1 MQVTN
6 KTIREIA
13 LEAPLTT
20 RVFEEFKIDYCCGG
34 RVDFAEACQ
43 NAGVDPELVQRKLES
58 VIGSTERADKPIE
71 SGSVT
76 ELTNHIVNTH
86 HVFTRN
92 ELGRLG
98 PLMEKVA
105 RKHGD
110 SHPELIEIQ
119 EKFNALND
127 ELLPHLAKEEMVL
140 FPYIK
145 ELDSAS
151 TVGRA
156 AAAPHFGTVRNPVR
170 MMTFEHDA
178 AGELL
183 RRMRELSS
191 DYKTPDGACPSYAAL
206 YAGIEDLEKDLH
218 RHIHLENNLLFE
230 KAVELESKLFGDVAP
245 PRSACDHK
253 AEALGDKTTCAG
265 LAAVGNSINT

>member
-1 MQVTN
+1 MHEDGINSPEEIIVMQFTN

-43 NAGVDPELVQRKLES
+43 NAGVDAGAVQQKLES
-58 VIGSTERADKPIE
+58 AIRSAEPANGSIE
-71 SGSVT
+71 SRSLT
-76 ELTNHIVNTH
+76 ELADHIVNTH
-86 HVFTRN
+86 HVFTRD

-105 RKHGD
+105 RKHGEL
-110 SHPELIEIQ
+110 HPELFEIE
-119 EKFNALND
+119 EKLKSLND

-145 ELDSAS
+145 ELDNA
-151 TVGRA
+151 RA
-156 AAAPHFGTVRNPVR
+156 AGRVALAPHFGTVQNPVR
-170 MMTFEHDA
+170 MMMFEHDA

-183 RRMRELSS
+183 RKMRELSS
-191 DYKTPDGACPSYAAL
+191 DYKIPEGACPSYAAL
-206 YAGIEDLEKDLH
+206 YAGLEDLEKDLH
-218 RHIHLENNLLFE
+218 RHIHLENNVLFVR
-230 KAVELESKLFGDVAP
+230 AVEFESEFAGQSV
-245 PRSACDHK
+245 SGGACCSGH
-253 AEALGDKTTCAG
+253 
-265 LAAVGNSINT
+265 

>member
-34 RVDFAEACQ
+34 RVDFAEACV
-43 NAGVDPELVQRKLES
+43 NAGVDPGSVQEKLES
-58 VIGSTERADKPIE
+58 VLRSSKPANESIE
-71 SGSVT
+71 SSRPAD
-76 ELTNHIVNTH
+76 LIDHIVKTH
-86 HVFTRN
+86 HVFTRA

-110 SHPELIEIQ
+110 AHPELLEIQ

-127 ELLPHLAKEEMVL
+127 DLLPHMAKEEMIL

-145 ELDSAS
+145 ELDNAS
-151 TVGRA
+151 TTGQSA
-156 AAAPHFGTVRNPVR
+156 TPPHFGTVRNPVR
-170 MMTFEHDA
+170 MMMFEHDV
-178 AGELL
+178 AGDLL
-183 RRMRELSS
+183 RRMRSLSS
-191 DYKTPDGACPSYAAL
+191 DYAIPEGACPSFAAL
-206 YAGIEDLEKDLH
+206 YAGLEDLEKDLH
-218 RHIHLENNLLFE
+218 RHIHLENNVLFE
-230 KAVELESKLFGDVAP
+230 QAIEMEGKTSDIVSECGGTNAGCSGLF
-245 PRSACDHK
+245 
-253 AEALGDKTTCAG
+253 
-265 LAAVGNSINT
+265 

>member
-1 MQVTN
+1 MQFTN

-43 NAGVDPELVQRKLES
+43 NAGVAPEIVQQKLES
-58 VIGSTERADKPIE
+58 VMRSTVPAAGPIE
-71 SGSVT
+71 NASVT
-76 ELTNHIVNTH
+76 ELVNHIVNTH
-86 HVFTRN
+86 HVFTRT
-92 ELGRLG
+92 ELERLG

-110 SHPELIEIQ
+110 SHTELFEIK
-119 EKFNALND
+119 EKFQALNE

-145 ELDSAS
+145 ELDSAWENSRSAS
-151 TVGRA
+151 TS
-156 AAAPHFGTVRNPVR
+156 HFGTVRNPVR
-170 MMTFEHDA
+170 MMMFEHDA

-191 DYKTPDGACPSYAAL
+191 DYKPPEGACPSYGAL
-206 YAGIEDLEKDLH
+206 YAGLEDLEKDLH
-218 RHIHLENNLLFE
+218 RHIHLENNLLFV
-230 KAVELESKLFGDVAP
+230 KAIELEEKLFGDISMPA
-245 PRSACDHK
+245 SHCDAK
-253 AEALGDKTTCAG
+253 G
-265 LAAVGNSINT
+265 LASGA

>member
-1 MQVTN
+1 MQFTN
-6 KTIREIA
+6 KTVREIA

-43 NAGVDPELVQRKLES
+43 NAGVAPELVQQKLES
-58 VIGSTERADKPIE
+58 VMRSTEPDAGSIE
-71 SGSVT
+71 NGSVT
-76 ELTNHIVNTH
+76 ELVNHIVSTH
-86 HVFTRN
+86 HVFTRT
-92 ELGRLG
+92 ELERLA
-98 PLMEKVA
+98 PLMDKVA

-110 SHPELIEIQ
+110 SHNELFEIK
-119 EKFNALND
+119 EKFQALND

-145 ELDSAS
+145 ELDNARENSRSAS
-151 TVGRA
+151 T
-156 AAAPHFGTVRNPVR
+156 PHFGTVRNPVR
-170 MMTFEHDA
+170 MMMFEHDA

-191 DYKTPDGACPSYAAL
+191 DYTPPEGACPSYGAL
-206 YAGIEDLEKDLH
+206 YAGLEDLEKDLH

-230 KAVELESKLFGDVAP
+230 KAIEMEGRLFADIAMP
-245 PRSACDHK
+245 ASHCDAK
-253 AEALGDKTTCAG
+253 G
-265 LAAVGNSINT
+265 LAPGA

>member
-43 NAGVDPELVQRKLES
+43 NAGVDPGSVQQKLEAVMS
-58 VIGSTERADKPIE
+58 SAEPENGAIE
-71 SGSVT
+71 QRSAT
-76 ELTNHIVNTH
+76 ELADHIVNTH

-110 SHPELIEIQ
+110 AHPELLEIL
-119 EKFNALND
+119 EKLSVLHD
-127 ELLPHLAKEEMVL
+127 ELLPHMAKEEMIL
-140 FPYIK
+140 FPYIR
-145 ELDSAS
+145 ELDNARSRRRISAP
-151 TVGRA
+151 
-156 AAAPHFGTVRNPVR
+156 PHFGTIRNPVR
-170 MMTFEHDA
+170 MMMFEHEW
-178 AGELL
+178 AGDLL
-183 RRMRELSS
+183 RRMRSLSS
-191 DYKTPDGACPSYAAL
+191 DYAAPEGACPSFVAL
-206 YAGIEDLEKDLH
+206 YAGLEDLEKDLH
-218 RHIHLENNLLFE
+218 RHIHLENNVLFE
-230 KAVELESKLFGDVAP
+230 QAFELEGDLHAV
-245 PRSACDHK
+245 
-253 AEALGDKTTCAG
+253 LGDGSFACAHREE
-265 LAAVGNSINT
+265 SRR